1 MTDLHTLSLK
11 CLENLRLYIRVLLF
25 VLLYAD
31 GTILLAE
38 SESDLQDSLNVFE
51 DYRSLRKLKVNVE
64 KTKILIF
71 TKRKRDYDYEFNL
84 YGTNIEIV
92 SSYSYLGLLFN
103 YIERNYLSKLRRLF
117 MLCIGN

>member
-31 GTILLAE
+31 DTILLAE
-38 SESDLQDSLNVFE
+38 SESDLQNSLNVFE

>member
-38 SESDLQDSLNVFE
+38 SESDLQNSLNVFE

>member
-31 GTILLAE
+31 DTILLAE
-38 SESDLQDSLNVFE
+38 SESDLQNSLNVFE

-84 YGTNIEIV
+84 YGTNNEIV

>member
-31 GTILLAE
+31 DTILLAE
-38 SESDLQDSLNVFE
+38 SESDLQNSLNVFE

-64 KTKILIF
+64 KMKILIF